1 MKTQCIQN
9 RIVENHASMSVGPPL
24 LFVKMEKSTK
34 KVNTLRIDKHKNSF
48 ESDLLYFQKNPFRT
62 IISDTFNYTL

>member
-24 LFVKMEKSTK
+24 LFVKMEKKYEKSH
-34 KVNTLRIDKHKNSF
+34 TLRIDKHKNSF
-48 ESDLLYFQKNPFRT
+48 ESDLLYFQKNRFRT
-62 IISDTFNYTL
+62 IISDTL